1 MEDIMGS
8 DDQETKGVE
17 MMDPDE
23 DEEYRLQ
30 FLAEFR
36 KQKQIEKGKEKMIFT
51 GDDDDDKYI
60 MEIEKDEDD
69 AASFL
74 EKEKRKAEK
83 KDLKRVDH
91 SLENYEP
98 INKSLYIETKEI
110 SKMTD
115 KEVSEFKKLN
125 GDIKVRGLKCPRP
138 ISNWY

>member
-1 MEDIMGS
+1 
-8 DDQETKGVE
+8 
-17 MMDPDE
+17 
-23 DEEYRLQ
+23 
-30 FLAEFR
+30 
-36 KQKQIEKGKEKMIFT
+36 MIFT

-69 AASFL
+69 AESFL

>member
-8 DDQETKGVE
+8 EDQETKGVE

-69 AASFL
+69 AESFL

>member
-69 AASFL
+69 AESFL
-74 EKEKRKAEK
+74 EKEKR
-83 KDLKRVDH
+83 
-91 SLENYEP
+91 
-98 INKSLYIETKEI
+98 
-110 SKMTD
+110 
-115 KEVSEFKKLN
+115 
-125 GDIKVRGLKCPRP
+125 
-138 ISNWY
+138 

>member
-1 MEDIMGS
+1 
-8 DDQETKGVE
+8 
-17 MMDPDE
+17 MDPDE

-36 KQKQIEKGKEKMIFT
+36 KQKQIEKGKEKMIFN

-69 AASFL
+69 AESFL

-110 SKMTD
+110 TKMTD

>member
-69 AASFL
+69 AESFL

-115 KEVSEFKKLN
+115 KDVSEFKKLN

>member
-1 MEDIMGS
+1 MGS

-69 AASFL
+69 AESFL

>member
-69 AASFL
+69 AESFL

-115 KEVSEFKKLN
+115 KEVSEFKKLI

-138 ISNWY
+138 ISIWY

>member
-69 AASFL
+69 AESFL